1 MARYDLLFF
10 LVAYLFFVS
19 FTPLYRK
26 VLSEKPIVAV
36 ILLVCP
42 VFFISMV
49 VYRWGQLMLDVSC
62 KIDSA
67 LMYVGVTAQAT
78 PYLSSVQV
86 DSPTFFAFMRFALS
100 LGDGSLALYQRIL
113 DVGNYI
119 SLAVIFG
126 SLIPAIYVLL
136 KKKAGHSALSIV
148 SLFTVSVV
156 GLLLAFRNMELA
168 NTNIWVA
175 GFLALYLM
183 SVYFS
188 SGKLADFLGGMAL
201 GVAFMIKPYFLL
213 VFIFLFF
220 SSWESKRFGRLAG
233 VIAAGVLGFFGSMM
247 VSGIGLDT
255 YRQFL
260 FEVTDTLYH
269 HETYYK
275 NLFSYNLSLLKYLPI
290 HLLGAVS
297 MLCILIFS
305 FIAYFAAKNSEGNEI
320 PWFFI
325 TLLPFP
331 IIWDAHLMGIFPAFL
346 FFLLQK
352 KDAEQVFISAA
363 FVCVI
368 FFSAVIKI
376 PIVPNAL
383 LFALWAREIFPLSF
397 TISSGRA
404 AEAERHDHELSSHR
418 HEAGQD
424 AEATYDVLLKE
435 IGPDEINVIKEIRA
449 ITGLGLRD
457 AKAIVDSA
465 PTALIN
471 VPKYEAE
478 QIEARLSEL
487 GANVE
492 IRQSP

>member
-26 VLSEKPIVAV
+26 VLREKPIVAV

-67 LMYVGVTAQAT
+67 LMYVGVAAQAT

-119 SLAVIFG
+119 SLVVIFG

-136 KKKAGHSALSIV
+136 KKKAGHSALSMV
-148 SLFTVSVV
+148 SLFTVSIV

-201 GVAFMIKPYFLL
+201 GVSFMIKPYFLL
-213 VFIFLFF
+213 VFIF
-220 SSWESKRFGRLAG
+220 
-233 VIAAGVLGFFGSMM
+233 
-247 VSGIGLDT
+247 
-255 YRQFL
+255 
-260 FEVTDTLYH
+260 
-269 HETYYK
+269 
-275 NLFSYNLSLLKYLPI
+275 
-290 HLLGAVS
+290 
-297 MLCILIFS
+297 
-305 FIAYFAAKNSEGNEI
+305 
-320 PWFFI
+320 
-325 TLLPFP
+325 
-331 IIWDAHLMGIFPAFL
+331 
-346 FFLLQK
+346 
-352 KDAEQVFISAA
+352 
-363 FVCVI
+363 I
-368 FFSAVIKI
+368 FFYS
-376 PIVPNAL
+376 
-383 LFALWAREIFPLSF
+383 R
-397 TISSGRA
+397 
-404 AEAERHDHELSSHR
+404 
-418 HEAGQD
+418 
-424 AEATYDVLLKE
+424 
-435 IGPDEINVIKEIRA
+435 
-449 ITGLGLRD
+449 
-457 AKAIVDSA
+457 
-465 PTALIN
+465 
-471 VPKYEAE
+471 
-478 QIEARLSEL
+478 
-487 GANVE
+487 
-492 IRQSP
+492 